1 MPISSASFQ
10 VSSFGIVSSHLD
22 VLLVFL
28 GNVVPIP
35 CRNFNYNFS
44 RLLDGYLT
52 AKARIQLQIGG
63 HVKAIR
69 FIVVH
74 LREIFRSF
82 FHPDVASGASTIAA
96 ASMIQRDTVIQRD
109 IEKRL
114 LFSMIFVRQ
123 FAVLELDG

>member
-28 GNVVPIP
+28 GNVVPVP

-63 HVKAIR
+63 HVEAIR
-69 FIVVH
+69 LIVIH
-74 LREIFRSF
+74 FRKIFRSF
-82 FHPDVASGASTIAA
+82 FHPDVTGGTSTIAA
-96 ASMIQRDTVIQRD
+96 ASMIQRDAI
-109 IEKRL
+109 I
-114 LFSMIFVRQ
+114 
-123 FAVLELDG
+123 

>member
-28 GNVVPIP
+28 GNVVSVP

-52 AKARIQLQIGG
+52 AKARIQLQISG
-63 HVKAIR
+63 HVKAIS

-74 LREIFRSF
+74 LREILRSLF
-82 FHPDVASGASTIAA
+82 YPDVTGRTGTIAA
-96 ASMIQRDTVIQRD
+96 ASMI
-109 IEKRL
+109 
-114 LFSMIFVRQ
+114 
-123 FAVLELDG
+123 